1 MLECLVSETELIINI
16 STLLSS
22 FIFILKKILK
32 LLNPVSR
39 SHEWLRQDF
48 SLQYQYNIKQIN
60 DENKENIN
68 WRTISWSN
76 TKFS

>member
-60 DENKENIN
+60 DENKENVN
-68 WRTISWSN
+68 WRTISWSH